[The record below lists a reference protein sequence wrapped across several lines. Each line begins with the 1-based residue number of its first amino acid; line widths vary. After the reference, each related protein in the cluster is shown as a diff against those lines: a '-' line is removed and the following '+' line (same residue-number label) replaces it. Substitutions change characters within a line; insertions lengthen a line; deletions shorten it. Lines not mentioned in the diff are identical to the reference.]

1 MKLIFDAETN
11 GFVSDATKVH
21 CIVIKNIDTNKFY
34 SYKYDEIE
42 KALKLLS
49 DADLLV
55 GHNISKFDLLVI
67 KKLYPDFKYKAKIF
81 DTLLVSR
88 LIWTNRKEEDF
99 RLKEVPTK
107 LIGRHSLEA
116 WGYRL
121 GLRKGDFIKSG
132 DFSKWSQEMQDYCKL
147 DVEVTAELY
156 NLILK
161 QNYSPEAIELEHNFA
176 ECIIRQEA
184 HGFSFDVA
192 SAKKLYASLA
202 NRRLELEAIL
212 ASAFPNWK
220 KFVGTFRPKRDNKT
234 KGYKVG
240 VSIKRYKEQIFN
252 PNSRDHISD
261 RLMDRGWKPKVFT
274 PDGKPKVDETVLNSL
289 PYKEAKILSEHFTI
303 QKRIAQLAEGKQAWL
318 KLERNNKIY
327 GKVIENG
334 AISGRCTHNSP
345 NVANVPSNSV
355 PFGTECRSLFIAPD
369 DFSLVGCD
377 VASLELSLLAHFLFP
392 YDDGN
397 FKKSLLEGD
406 IHSKN
411 RETLGL
417 ALRSQAKT
425 TIYAFIYGA
434 GNQKLGKIIEG
445 SIKEG
450 KELRRKLLEK
460 IPALKKLRDDAL
472 ITFRNKKYL
481 LGLDKRKLLARSE
494 HSILNLL
501 IQSAGS
507 LIVKQATIILHRKF
521 KENGLTNNDVNM
533 VAHIHDELQIESK
546 SSLADT
552 IGKLAVKSV
561 QEAGEHFKIRLPVTA
576 KYKIGKNWSETH

>member
-1 MKLIFDAETN
+1 MKLIFDVETN
-11 GFVSDATKVH
+11 DFVSDATKVH

-121 GLRKGDFIKSG
+121 GLRKGDFIKTG
-132 DFSKWSQEMQDYCKL
+132 DFSKWSQEMQNYCKL

-220 KFVGTFRPKRDNKT
+220 KFVGTFRPKRDNKK

-240 VSIKRYKEQIFN
+240 VSIKRYKEQTFN

-261 RLMDRGWKPKVFT
+261 RLMARGWKPKVFT

-289 PYKEAKILSEHFTI
+289 PYKEAKILAEHFLI
-303 QKRIAQLAEGKQAWL
+303 QKRISQLAEGKQAWL

-369 DFSLVGCD
+369 GFSLVGCD

-434 GNQKLGKIIEG
+434 GNQKLGQIIEG

-481 LGLDKRKLLARSE
+481 LGLDKRKLLVRSE

-521 KENGLTNNDVNM
+521 KENDFTNNDVNM

-561 QEAGEHFKIRLPVTA
+561 QEAGEHFKIRLPITA

>member
-1 MKLIFDAETN
+1 MKLIFDVETN
-11 GFVSDATKVH
+11 GFVLEATKIW
-21 CIVIKNIDTNKFY
+21 CIIIKDIDTNKFY
-34 SYKYDEIE
+34 SYKYDEID
-42 KALKLLS
+42 KALKMLS

-67 KKLYPDFKYKAKIF
+67 KKLYPDFKYKGKIF

-99 RLKEVPTK
+99 RLKEVPTT
-107 LIGRHSLEA
+107 LIGRHSLES
-116 WGYRL
+116 WGFRL
-121 GLRKGDFIKSG
+121 GLRKGDFVKTG
-132 DFSKWSQEMQDYCKL
+132 NFSQWSQEMQDYCKL
-147 DVEVTAELY
+147 DVEVTSELY

-212 ASAFPNWK
+212 TSAFPNWQ

-234 KGYKVG
+234 KGYKKG
-240 VSIKRYKEQIFN
+240 EAIKRYKEQTFN
-252 PNSRDHISD
+252 PNSRDHISS
-261 RLMDRGWKPKVFT
+261 RLMARGWKPKIFT

-318 KLERNNKIY
+318 KLERDGKIY

-345 NVANVPSNSV
+345 NVAQVPSSSV
-355 PFGTECRSLFIAPD
+355 PFGTECRNLFIAPSG
-369 DFSLVGCD
+369 FSLVGCD
-377 VASLELSLLAHFLFP
+377 VSSLELSLLAHFLFP

-397 FKKSLLEGD
+397 FKKELLEGD
-406 IHSKN
+406 IHSKI
-411 RETLGL
+411 REALGL
-417 ALRSQAKT
+417 ASRAQSKT
-425 TIYAFIYGA
+425 TIFAYIYGA
-434 GNQKLGKIIEG
+434 GNQKLGTIVNG
-445 SIKEG
+445 GIKEG

-460 IPALKKLRDDAL
+460 IPALKKLGNDVL
-472 ITFRNKKYL
+472 ITFRNNKYL

-521 KENGLTNNDVNM
+521 KENDFTNTDVNM

-552 IGKLAVKSV
+552 VGKLAVNSV
-561 QEAGEHFKIRLPVTA
+561 QEAGKHFNIRVPINA
-576 KYKIGKNWSETH
+576 KYKIGNNWSETH

>member
-1 MKLIFDAETN
+1 MKLIFDVETN

-21 CIVIKNIDTNKFY
+21 CIVIKNLDTNKFY

-42 KALKLLS
+42 KGLKLLS

-99 RLKEVPTK
+99 RLKEVPTT

-121 GLRKGDFIKSG
+121 GLRKGDFIKTG
-132 DFSKWSQEMQDYCKL
+132 DFSKWSPEMQSYCKI

-161 QNYSPEAIELEHNFA
+161 QKYSPEAIELEHNFA

-202 NRRLELEAIL
+202 NRRSELEEIL

-220 KFVGTFRPKRDNKT
+220 KFVGTFRPKRDNKS
-234 KGYKVG
+234 KGYKKG
-240 VSIKRYKEQIFN
+240 VSIKRYKEETFN

-261 RLMDRGWKPKVFT
+261 RLMARGWKPKIFT

-318 KLERNNKIY
+318 KLERDGKIY

-345 NVANVPSNSV
+345 NVAQVPSNSV
-355 PFGTECRSLFIAPD
+355 QFGTECRSLFIATSG
-369 DFSLVGCD
+369 FSLVGCD
-377 VASLELSLLAHFLFP
+377 VSSLELSLLAHFLFP
-392 YDDGN
+392 YDNGN
-397 FKKSLLEGD
+397 FKKAVLEGD
-406 IHSKN
+406 VHSQN
-411 RETLGL
+411 REALGL
-417 ALRSQAKT
+417 TLRSQAKT

-434 GNQKLGKIIEG
+434 GNQKLGQIVEG
-445 SIKEG
+445 GIKEG

-460 IPALKKLRDDAL
+460 IPALKKLRDDVL

-521 KENGLTNNDVNM
+521 KQCGLKTNDVQM
-533 VAHIHDELQIESK
+533 VAHIHDELQLQSTI
-546 SSLADT
+546 SLADKV
-552 IGKLAVKSV
+552 GKLAVQSV
-561 QEAGEHFKIRLPVTA
+561 KEAGEHFKIRLPITA
-576 KYKIGKNWSETH
+576 KYKIGKNWSQTH

>member
-1 MKLIFDAETN
+1 MKLIFDIETN
-11 GFVSDATKVH
+11 GFVSEATKIW
-21 CIVIKNIDTNKFY
+21 CIIIKDIDTNKFY
-34 SYKYDEIE
+34 SYKYDEID

-67 KKLYPDFKYKAKIF
+67 KKLYPDFKYKEKIL

-99 RLKEVPTK
+99 RLKEVPTT
-107 LIGRHSLEA
+107 LIGRHSLES

-121 GLRKGDFIKSG
+121 GLRKGDFVKTG
-132 DFSKWSQEMQDYCKL
+132 DFSQWSQEMQDYCKL
-147 DVEVTAELY
+147 DVEVTSELY

-161 QNYSPEAIELEHNFA
+161 QNYSPEAIDLEHNFA

-234 KGYKVG
+234 KGYKKG
-240 VSIKRYKEQIFN
+240 VSIKRYKEQTFN

-261 RLMDRGWKPKVFT
+261 RLIARGWKPKVFT
-274 PDGKPKVDETVLNSL
+274 PDGKPKVDETVLSSL

-318 KLERNNKIY
+318 KLERDGKIY

-334 AISGRCTHNSP
+334 ALTGRCTHNQP
-345 NVANVPSNSV
+345 NVAQVPSNSV
-355 PFGTECRSLFIAPD
+355 PFGTECRSLFIAPSG
-369 DFSLVGCD
+369 FNLVGCD
-377 VASLELSLLAHFLFP
+377 VSSLELSLLAHFLFP
-392 YDDGN
+392 YDKGD
-397 FKKSLLEGD
+397 FKKALLEGD

-411 RETLGL
+411 AKALGL
-417 ALRSQAKT
+417 TSRAQAKT
-425 TIYAFIYGA
+425 TIYAFVYGA
-434 GNQKLGKIIEG
+434 GNEKLGKIIEG
-445 SIKEG
+445 SFKEG
-450 KELRRKLLEK
+450 KKLRQRLLDE
-460 IPALKKLRDDAL
+460 IPALKKLRDDVL
-472 ITFRNKKYL
+472 ITFRNNKYL

-501 IQSAGS
+501 IQSAGA
-507 LIVKQATIILHRKF
+507 LIVKQATIILYRKF
-521 KENGLTNNDVNM
+521 KENDFTNTDVNM

-546 SSLADT
+546 SSLADAV
-552 IGKLAVKSV
+552 GKLAVESV
-561 QEAGEHFKIRLPVTA
+561 KEAGEHFKIRVPINS

>member
-121 GLRKGDFIKSG
+121 GLRKGDFIKTG
-132 DFSKWSQEMQDYCKL
+132 DFSKWSQEMQNYCKL

-261 RLMDRGWKPKVFT
+261 RLMARGWKPKVFT

-289 PYKEAKILSEHFTI
+289 PYKEAKILAEHFLI
-303 QKRIAQLAEGKQAWL
+303 QKRISQLAEGKQAWL

-434 GNQKLGKIIEG
+434 GNQKLGQIIEG

-521 KENGLTNNDVNM
+521 KENDFANNDVNM

-561 QEAGEHFKIRLPVTA
+561 QEAGEHFKIRLPITA

>member
-42 KALKLLS
+42 KGLKLLS

-81 DTLLVSR
+81 DTLLCSR

-107 LIGRHSLEA
+107 LIGRHSLES

-121 GLRKGDFIKSG
+121 GLRKGEFIKTG

-161 QNYSPEAIELEHNFA
+161 QNYSPEAIDLEHNFA

-202 NRRLELEAIL
+202 KRRLELESLL

-234 KGYKVG
+234 KGYKKG
-240 VSIKRYKEQIFN
+240 VSIKRYKEQTFN
-252 PNSRDHISD
+252 PNSRDHIAD
-261 RLMDRGWKPKVFT
+261 RLQAKGWIPKIFT
-274 PDGKPKVDETVLNSL
+274 PDGKPKVDETVLSSL
-289 PYKEAKILSEHFTI
+289 PYKEAKLLSEHFTI
-303 QKRIAQLAEGKQAWL
+303 QKRISQLAEGNQAWL
-318 KLERNNKIY
+318 KLEKNNKIY

-334 AISGRCTHNSP
+334 AISGRCTHNQP
-345 NVANVPSNSV
+345 NVAQVPSTSV
-355 PFGTECRSLFIAPD
+355 PFGKECRNLFIAPSG
-369 DFSLVGCD
+369 FKLVGCD
-377 VASLELSLLAHFLFP
+377 VSSLELSLLAHFLFP
-392 YDDGN
+392 YDNGD
-397 FKKSLLEGD
+397 FKKAILEGD
-406 IHSKN
+406 IHSQN
-411 RETLGL
+411 REALGL
-417 ALRSQAKT
+417 ASRAQSKT
-425 TIYAFIYGA
+425 TIFAYIYGA
-434 GNQKLGKIIEG
+434 GNQKLGSIIEG
-445 SIKEG
+445 GIKEG

-460 IPALKKLRDDAL
+460 IPALKKLGDDVL

-494 HSILNLL
+494 HSCLNLL

-521 KENGLTNNDVNM
+521 NEKHFTNTDVNM

-546 SSLADT
+546 SSLADAV
-552 IGKLAVKSV
+552 GKLAVEAVK
-561 QEAGEHFKIRLPVTA
+561 EAGEHFKIRLPINA
-576 KYKIGKNWSETH
+576 KYKIGNNWSETH

>member
-1 MKLIFDAETN
+1 MKLIFDIETN
-11 GFVSDATKVH
+11 GFVSEATKIW
-21 CIVIKNIDTNKFY
+21 CIIIKDIDNNKFY
-34 SYKYDEIE
+34 SYKYDEID

-67 KKLYPDFKYKAKIF
+67 KKLYPDFKYKEKIL

-99 RLKEVPTK
+99 RLKEVPTT

-121 GLRKGDFIKSG
+121 GLRKGDFVKTG
-132 DFSKWSQEMQDYCKL
+132 DFSQWSQEMQDYCKL
-147 DVEVTAELY
+147 DVEVTSELY

-161 QNYSPEAIELEHNFA
+161 QNYSPEAIDLEHNFA

-234 KGYKVG
+234 KGYKKG
-240 VSIKRYKEQIFN
+240 VSIKRYKEQTFN

-261 RLMDRGWKPKVFT
+261 RLMARGWKPKVFT

-318 KLERNNKIY
+318 KLERDGKIY

-345 NVANVPSNSV
+345 NVAQVPSSSV
-355 PFGTECRSLFIAPD
+355 PFGTECRSLFIAPSG
-369 DFSLVGCD
+369 FNLVGCD

-397 FKKSLLEGD
+397 FKKDLLEGD

-411 RETLGL
+411 AKALGL
-417 ALRSQAKT
+417 TSRAQAKT
-425 TIYAFIYGA
+425 TIYAFVYGA
-434 GNQKLGKIIEG
+434 GNEKLGKIIEG
-445 SIKEG
+445 S
-450 KELRRKLLEK
+450 
-460 IPALKKLRDDAL
+460 
-472 ITFRNKKYL
+472 
-481 LGLDKRKLLARSE
+481 
-494 HSILNLL
+494 
-501 IQSAGS
+501 
-507 LIVKQATIILHRKF
+507 F
-521 KENGLTNNDVNM
+521 KEENDKDN
-533 VAHIHDELQIESK
+533 
-546 SSLADT
+546 
-552 IGKLAVKSV
+552 
-561 QEAGEHFKIRLPVTA
+561 
-576 KYKIGKNWSETH
+576 

>member
-1 MKLIFDAETN
+1 MKLIFDVETN
-11 GFVSDATKVH
+11 GFVSEATKIW
-21 CIVIKNIDTNKFY
+21 CIIIKDIDTNKFY
-34 SYKYDEIE
+34 SYKYDEID

-67 KKLYPDFKYKAKIF
+67 KKLYPDFKYKGKIF

-99 RLKEVPTK
+99 RLKEVPTT
-107 LIGRHSLEA
+107 LIGRHSLES

-121 GLRKGDFIKSG
+121 GLRKGDFVKTG
-132 DFSKWSQEMQDYCKL
+132 DFAQWSQEMQDYCKL
-147 DVEVTAELY
+147 DVEVTSELY

-161 QNYSPEAIELEHNFA
+161 QNYSPEAIQLEHNFA

-184 HGFSFDVA
+184 HGFTFDVA

-202 NRRLELEAIL
+202 HRRLELEAIL
-212 ASAFPNWK
+212 TSAFHNWK

-234 KGYKVG
+234 KGYKKG
-240 VSIKRYKEQIFN
+240 EAIKRYKEQTFN

-261 RLMDRGWKPKVFT
+261 RLMARGWKPKIFT

-289 PYKEAKILSEHFTI
+289 PYKEAKILAEHFTV

-318 KLERNNKIY
+318 KLERDGKIY

-345 NVANVPSNSV
+345 NVAQVPSSSV
-355 PFGTECRSLFIAPD
+355 PFGTECRNLFIAPSG
-369 DFSLVGCD
+369 FSLVGCD
-377 VASLELSLLAHFLFP
+377 VSSLELSLLAHFLFP

-397 FKKSLLEGD
+397 FKKELLEGD
-406 IHSKN
+406 IHSKI
-411 RETLGL
+411 REALGL
-417 ALRSQAKT
+417 ASRAQSKT
-425 TIYAFIYGA
+425 TIFAYIYGA
-434 GNQKLGKIIEG
+434 GNFKLGTIVDG
-445 SIKEG
+445 GIKEG

-460 IPALKKLRDDAL
+460 IPALKKLGNDVL
-472 ITFRNKKYL
+472 ITFRNNKYL

-521 KENGLTNNDVNM
+521 KENDFTNTDVNM

-546 SSLADT
+546 SSLADAV
-552 IGKLAVKSV
+552 GKLAVESV
-561 QEAGEHFKIRLPVTA
+561 KEAGEHFKIRVPVNS
-576 KYKIGKNWSETH
+576 KYKIGNNWSETH

>member
-121 GLRKGDFIKSG
+121 GLRKGDFIKTG
-132 DFSKWSQEMQDYCKL
+132 DFSKWSQEMQNYCKL

-220 KFVGTFRPKRDNKT
+220 KFVGTFRPKRDNKK

-240 VSIKRYKEQIFN
+240 VSIKRYKEQTFN

-261 RLMDRGWKPKVFT
+261 RLMARGWKPKVFT

-434 GNQKLGKIIEG
+434 GNQKLGQIIEG

-521 KENGLTNNDVNM
+521 KENDFTNNDVNM

-546 SSLADT
+546 SSLADS

>member
-1 MKLIFDAETN
+1 
-11 GFVSDATKVH
+11 
-21 CIVIKNIDTNKFY
+21 
-34 SYKYDEIE
+34 
-42 KALKLLS
+42 
-49 DADLLV
+49 
-55 GHNISKFDLLVI
+55 
-67 KKLYPDFKYKAKIF
+67 
-81 DTLLVSR
+81 
-88 LIWTNRKEEDF
+88 
-99 RLKEVPTK
+99 
-107 LIGRHSLEA
+107 
-116 WGYRL
+116 
-121 GLRKGDFIKSG
+121 
-132 DFSKWSQEMQDYCKL
+132 
-147 DVEVTAELY
+147 
-156 NLILK
+156 
-161 QNYSPEAIELEHNFA
+161 
-176 ECIIRQEA
+176 
-184 HGFSFDVA
+184 
-192 SAKKLYASLA
+192 
-202 NRRLELEAIL
+202 
-212 ASAFPNWK
+212 
-220 KFVGTFRPKRDNKT
+220 
-234 KGYKVG
+234 
-240 VSIKRYKEQIFN
+240 
-252 PNSRDHISD
+252 
-261 RLMDRGWKPKVFT
+261 MDRGWKPKVFT

-289 PYKEAKILSEHFTI
+289 PYKEAKILAEHFLI
-303 QKRIAQLAEGKQAWL
+303 QKRISQLAEGKQAWL

-369 DFSLVGCD
+369 GFSLVGCD

-411 RETLGL
+411 REALGL
-417 ALRSQAKT
+417 TLRSQAKT

-434 GNQKLGKIIEG
+434 GNQKLGQIIKG

-481 LGLDKRKLLARSE
+481 LGLDKRKLLVRSE

-521 KENGLTNNDVNM
+521 KENDFANNDVNM

>member
-1 MKLIFDAETN
+1 LIF
-11 GFVSDATKVH
+11 
-21 CIVIKNIDTNKFY
+21 
-34 SYKYDEIE
+34 
-42 KALKLLS
+42 
-49 DADLLV
+49 
-55 GHNISKFDLLVI
+55 
-67 KKLYPDFKYKAKIF
+67 
-81 DTLLVSR
+81 
-88 LIWTNRKEEDF
+88 TNRKEEDF
-99 RLKEVPTK
+99 RFKEVPTK
-107 LIGRHSLEA
+107 LIGRHSLES

-121 GLRKGDFIKSG
+121 GLRKGDFIKTG

-220 KFVGTFRPKRDNKT
+220 KFVGTFRPKRDNKK

-240 VSIKRYKEQIFN
+240 VSIKRYKEQTFN
-252 PNSRDHISD
+252 PNSRDHIAD
-261 RLMDRGWKPKVFT
+261 RLQARGWIPKVFT

-334 AISGRCTHNSP
+334 AISGRCTHNQP
-345 NVANVPSNSV
+345 NVAQVPSNSV
-355 PFGTECRSLFIAPD
+355 PFGKECRSLFIAPD
-369 DFSLVGCD
+369 GFSLVGCD

-392 YDDGN
+392 YDNGN
-397 FKKSLLEGD
+397 FKKAILEGD
-406 IHSKN
+406 IHSQN
-411 RETLGL
+411 REALGL

-434 GNQKLGKIIEG
+434 GNQKLGQIVDG
-445 SIKEG
+445 GIKEG
-450 KELRRKLLEK
+450 KTLRQRLLEK
-460 IPALKKLRDDAL
+460 IPALKKLRDDVL
-472 ITFRNKKYL
+472 ITFRNNKYL

-521 KENGLTNNDVNM
+521 NEKHFTNTDVNM

-546 SSLADT
+546 SSLADA
-552 IGKLAVKSV
+552 IGKLAVESV
-561 QEAGEHFKIRLPVTA
+561 KEAGEHFKIRLPINA

>member
-1 MKLIFDAETN
+1 MKLIFDVETN
-11 GFVSDATKVH
+11 DFVSDATKVH

-121 GLRKGDFIKSG
+121 GLRKGDFIKTG
-132 DFSKWSQEMQDYCKL
+132 DFSKWSQEMQNYCKL

-220 KFVGTFRPKRDNKT
+220 KFVGTFRPKRDNKK

-240 VSIKRYKEQIFN
+240 VSIKRYKEQTFN

-261 RLMDRGWKPKVFT
+261 RLMARGWKPKVFT

-289 PYKEAKILSEHFTI
+289 PYKEAKILAEHFLI
-303 QKRIAQLAEGKQAWL
+303 QKRISQLAEGKQAWL

-369 DFSLVGCD
+369 GFSLVGCD

-521 KENGLTNNDVNM
+521 KENDFTNNDVNM

>member
-1 MKLIFDAETN
+1 MKLIFDIETN
-11 GFVSDATKVH
+11 GFLSEVTNIW
-21 CIVIKNIDTNKFY
+21 CIIIKDIDTNKFY
-34 SYKYDEIE
+34 SFKFDELD
-42 KALKLLS
+42 KALKLIS

-55 GHNISKFDLLVI
+55 GHNILKFDLQVI
-67 KKLYPDFKYKAKIF
+67 KKLYPNFKYKGKVL

-99 RLKEVPTK
+99 RIKEVPTTLK
-107 LIGRHSLEA
+107 GRHSLEA

-121 GLRKGDFIKSG
+121 SLRKGDFIKTG
-132 DFSKWSQEMQDYCKL
+132 DFSQWSQEMQDYCKL

-161 QNYSPEAIELEHNFA
+161 QKYSPEAIELEHNFA

-192 SAKKLYASLA
+192 SAKKLFASLA

-212 ASAFPNWK
+212 TSAFPNFK
-220 KFVGTFRPKRDNKT
+220 QFVGTFRPKRDNKA
-234 KGYKVG
+234 KGYKKDVP
-240 VSIKRYKEQIFN
+240 IHRYKEVTFN
-252 PNSRDHISD
+252 PNSRDHISN
-261 RLMDRGWKPKVFT
+261 RLMNKGWKPKVYT

-289 PYKEAKILSEHFTI
+289 PYKEAKILSEHFLI

-318 KLERNNKIY
+318 KLERNNKIH
-327 GKVIENG
+327 GQVIENG
-334 AISGRCTHNSP
+334 AISGRCTHNHP
-345 NVANVPSNSV
+345 NIANVPSNSV
-355 PFGTECRSLFIAPD
+355 TFGTECRSLFIAPSG
-369 DFSLVGCD
+369 FNLVGCD
-377 VASLELSLLAHFLFP
+377 VSSLELSLLAHFLFP
-392 YDDGN
+392 YDKGN
-397 FKKSLLEGD
+397 FKKELLEGD

-411 RETLGL
+411 AKALGL
-417 ALRSQAKT
+417 TSRAQAKT
-425 TIYAFIYGA
+425 TIYAYIYGA
-434 GNQKLGKIIEG
+434 GNEKLGKIIEG
-445 SIKEG
+445 GIKEG

-521 KENGLTNNDVNM
+521 KENGFTNNDVNM

>member
-1 MKLIFDAETN
+1 MKLIFDVETN
-11 GFVSDATKVH
+11 DFVSDATKVH

-121 GLRKGDFIKSG
+121 GLRKGDFIKTG
-132 DFSKWSQEMQDYCKL
+132 DFSKWSQEMQNYCKL

-220 KFVGTFRPKRDNKT
+220 KFVGTFRPKRDNKK

-240 VSIKRYKEQIFN
+240 VSIKRYKEQTFN

-261 RLMDRGWKPKVFT
+261 RLMARGWKPKVFT

-289 PYKEAKILSEHFTI
+289 PYKEAKILAEHFLI
-303 QKRIAQLAEGKQAWL
+303 QKRISQLAEGKQAWL

-434 GNQKLGKIIEG
+434 GNQKLGQIIEG

-521 KENGLTNNDVNM
+521 KENDFTNNDVNM

-546 SSLADT
+546 SSLADS